1 MDKVQEMQ
9 YHNLR
14 ENFYD
19 VVDNVLGKDYYN
31 EGADCYTCDAFTCRD
46 IIFKFNAVK
55 TEMIVWRT
63 GFWLALVIWIT
74 TSVFHYN

>member
-1 MDKVQEMQ
+1 MDRIQEMQ

-31 EGADCYTCDAFTCRD
+31 ERADVYVVDAFSCRD
-46 IIFKFNAVK
+46 IIREFNSVK
-55 TEMIVWRT
+55 NEMIVWKT
-63 GFWLALVIWIT
+63 GFWLSLILWIV
-74 TSVFHYN
+74 TSIFY